1 MRHFLILLV
10 LLPFFAVAQDSSVCI
25 KPSTARYYLETE
37 DEMYLLRGKDTTQQ
51 ELITNLSEQ
60 SLVKDQ
66 IIETYKA
73 DSVSYVFIGETF
85 QAQIRILEDKIEDSE
100 SKLRIRKF
108 LEILGIIAIIIAAI
122 L

>member
-1 MRHFLILLV
+1 MRHFLILLA
-10 LLPFFAVAQDSSVCI
+10 LLPFFAVAQDSTVCI

-51 ELITNLSEQ
+51 ELITNLSDQ
-60 SLVKDQ
+60 LLVKDQ
-66 IIETYKA
+66 IITTYKA
-73 DSVSYVFIGETF
+73 DSASYTVMNRTF
-85 QAQIRILEDKIEDSE
+85 SEEIRILEEQIEDSE
-100 SKLRIRKF
+100 AKLRKRKI